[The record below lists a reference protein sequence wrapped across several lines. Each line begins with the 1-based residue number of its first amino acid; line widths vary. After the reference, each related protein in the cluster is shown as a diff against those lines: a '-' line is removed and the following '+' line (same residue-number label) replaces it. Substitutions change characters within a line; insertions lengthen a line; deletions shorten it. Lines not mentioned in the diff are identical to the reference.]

1 MDILNPV
8 VDEAW
13 DIVEVKSANDAKDEQ
28 LYEVAFQRHCR
39 QIGGLKINHCYIMHL
54 KREYIKQGE
63 IDSRQLFVAEE
74 ATDRMD
80 ELAERLEE
88 RIAEMLAVQH
98 FSYLHTQLFAGAC
111 R

>member
-1 MDILNPV
+1 MMPRISDCFRG
-8 VDEAW
+8 
-13 DIVEVKSANDAKDEQ
+13 SS
-28 LYEVAFQRHCR
+28 FRRRHCR
-39 QIGGLKINHCYIMHL
+39 QIGGLKINHCYILHL

-63 IDSRQLFVAEE
+63 IDCRQFFVAEE

-98 FSYLHTQLFAGAC
+98 FSCMLRTQLFTGAC
-111 R
+111 LSYVRSLV